1 MPMLFLNIIVACL
14 HVLFGGRGSGPPRT
28 VLTRIAL
35 TRAEAR
41 SIALLASVSSVTA
54 QCGSRSLKGEL
65 VPDTVVHELH
75 VLKLP
80 ANRID
85 S

>member
-1 MPMLFLNIIVACL
+1 MPILFLNIIVACL
-14 HVLFGGRGSGPPRT
+14 HVLFGGRGSGPPQT
-28 VLTRIAL
+28 ALTRIAL

-41 SIALLASVSSVTA
+41 SIALLASASSETA
-54 QCGSRSLKGEL
+54 QRGSRSLKGEL
-65 VPDTVVHELH
+65 APDTVVHELH